1 MPISNALKLVVFII
15 GYYLYQAFI
24 AGNMPEDWKGLLN
37 VVLVPFIF
45 GFVAYLL
52 YSGSSLVRIVLVA
65 LIPLPVLVFTLGMR
79 GGDAVAPSLQ
89 YWLIAAIVV
98 CFCVGSFAAIGL
110 NRLVSKPAS
119 NSQ

>member
-1 MPISNALKLVVFII
+1 MSIWNALKLVAFILGYYSYQVFIAER
-15 GYYLYQAFI
+15 L
-24 AGNMPEDWKGLLN
+24 PEDWKGLLN

-45 GFVAYLL
+45 GLVAYLI
-52 YSGSSLVRIVLVA
+52 YSGSSLVRVALVA

-79 GGDAVAPSLQ
+79 GGDSVAPGLQ

-98 CFCVGSFAAIGL
+98 CFCVGSFAAIGF
-110 NRLVSKPAS
+110 NRLASKAAT